1 MAQSDVKVV
10 FNPADKTLTFQKG
23 GVVPEGATVLV
34 LNEGE
39 NKPEWGGYNSPYK
52 FSKVIFD
59 PSFAAVRPTS
69 CYMWFS
75 GKHELRDIQGLEY
88 LNTEE
93 VTTMACMFQNCYQLT
108 SLNISH
114 FNTSKVTDM
123 KSMFDGCQRLI
134 SLNVSGFDTS
144 EVTDMAG
151 MFDGCSGLTS
161 LDVSGFN
168 TSKVTNMFRMFIN
181 CSGLTSLDVS
191 GFDTSKVTDTF
202 GMFCGCSRLTSL
214 DVSGFNTSE
223 VTNMSK
229 MFAKT
234 SLKTIDLSHF
244 DTSKVKDMSEM
255 FNGCNALTELDL
267 SSFNTSRIIDRMGL
281 FYMFYG
287 CKNLETIYVSDKF
300 EVPSTPVVMF
310 GVNYKLVGVVPYDD
324 TKRFSDMANSKT
336 GYFKG
341 GYKKYGTHKP
351 EKVEMYADVA
361 HYQRAH
367 SNEWATVCLPFTF
380 TTQDNATYRFYALK
394 SIENAHLSATPL
406 SGTIEAGTPVL
417 VRDANTAENNNMIK
431 IDGVDEVLIDEAKT
445 QTTAT
450 ANFVGTFEDVTNL
463 PDDNFIILKDNFW
476 LASDLKA
483 NRPGSTVNIN
493 ALRAYITP
501 AAGALRAN
509 KLTISVDDENGVT
522 GIGGVEAAE
531 NDSNTEMYDLQ
542 GRRLNNL
549 QRGLNIV
556 RVGGKTKKVMV
567 N

>member
-1 MAQSDVKVV
+1 M

-23 GVVPEGATVLV
+23 GVVPEGATVYA

-39 NKPEWGGYNSPYK
+39 NEPEWAGFYSGIK
-52 FSKVIFD
+52 VKKVIFD
-59 PSFAAVRPTS
+59 PSFADVRPTS
-69 CYMWFS
+69 CYEWFND
-75 GKHELRDIQGLEY
+75 LRILENIQGLEY

-93 VTTMACMFQNCYQLT
+93 VTTMQSMFVRCYKLT
-108 SLNISH
+108 SLDVSH

-123 KSMFDGCQRLI
+123 RAMFQ
-134 SLNVSGFDTS
+134 S
-144 EVTDMAG
+144 
-151 MFDGCSGLTS
+151 CSGLTS
-161 LDVSGFN
+161 LDVSRFDTSEVTNMADMFN
-168 TSKVTNMFRMFIN
+168 GCSNLKSLDVPGLDTSKVTDMANMFRG
-181 CSGLTSLDVS
+181 CSNLNSLDLS
-191 GFDTSKVTDTF
+191 SFDTSKVTDMF
-202 GMFCGCSRLTSL
+202 GMFLGCRSLTSL
-214 DVSGFNTSE
+214 NVSGFKTSE
-223 VTNMSK
+223 VTDMSS
-229 MFAKT
+229 MFAYT
-234 SLKTIDLSHF
+234 LLKTIDLSHF
-244 DTSKVKDMSEM
+244 DTSKVEDMSDM
-255 FNGCNALTELDL
+255 FQNSQALTELDL
-267 SSFNTSRIIDRMGL
+267 SSFDTSLAINKEDGL
-281 FYMFYG
+281 YEMFSM
-287 CKNLETIYVSDKF
+287 CKNLETIYASDKF
-300 EVPSTPVVMF
+300 VVPNTPVEMF
-310 GVNYKLVGVVPYDD
+310 YGNDKLVGVVPFEDA
-324 TKRFSDMANSKT
+324 KLNSDMANSKT

-351 EKVEMYADVA
+351 EKVEIYADVA

-531 NDSNTEMYDLQ
+531 NDSTTEMYDLQ
-542 GRRLNNL
+542 GRRLNSL

>member
-10 FNPADKTLTFQKG
+10 FNPVDKTLTFQKG
-23 GVVPEGATVLV
+23 GEVPVEATVFT

-39 NKPEWGGYNSPYK
+39 NEPEWAGLNSLY
-52 FSKVIFD
+52 SGEIAKVIFN

-69 CYMWFS
+69 CYYWFS
-75 GKHELRDIQGLEY
+75 RLENLKDIQGLEY

-93 VTTMACMFQNCYQLT
+93 VTTMESMFYHCKNLS
-108 SLNISH
+108 SLDVSH
-114 FNTSKVTDM
+114 FNTSKVTRM
-123 KSMFDGCQRLI
+123 IKMFTGCSRLT
-134 SLNVSGFDTS
+134 SLKVSGFDTS
-144 EVTDMAG
+144 KVTSMYG
-151 MFDGCSGLTS
+151 MFFGCSGLTS
-161 LDVSGFN
+161 LAVSGFN
-168 TSKVTNMFRMFIN
+168 TSEVTDMRSMFN
-181 CSGLTSLDVS
+181 SCSGLTSLDVS
-191 GFDTSKVTDTF
+191 GFDTSKVTDMNQ
-202 GMFCGCSRLTSL
+202 MFNECSSLTSL
-214 DVSGFNTSE
+214 D
-223 VTNMSK
+223 
-229 MFAKT
+229 
-234 SLKTIDLSHF
+234 LSHF
-244 DTSKVKDMSEM
+244 NTLKVENMVNM
-255 FNGCNALTELDL
+255 FFCCNALTELDL
-267 SSFNTSRIIDRMGL
+267 SSFDTSLASDTEYGL
-281 FYMFYG
+281 YDMFAL
-287 CKNLETIYVSDKF
+287 CDNLETIYASDKF
-300 EVPSTPVVMF
+300 VVPSTPVEMF
-310 GVNYKLVGVVPYDD
+310 DNNYKLVGVVPFQD
-324 TKRFSDMANSKT
+324 TELNSDMANSKT
-336 GYFKG
+336 GYFKAR
-341 GYKKYGTHKP
+341 YQKYGTHKP
-351 EKVEMYADVA
+351 EKVEIYADVA

-367 SNEWATVCLPFTF
+367 SNEWATMCLPFTF

-450 ANFVGTFEDVTNL
+450 ANLVGTFADKTNL

-522 GIGGVEAAE
+522 GIGDVEAAE

-542 GRRLNNL
+542 GRRLNSL